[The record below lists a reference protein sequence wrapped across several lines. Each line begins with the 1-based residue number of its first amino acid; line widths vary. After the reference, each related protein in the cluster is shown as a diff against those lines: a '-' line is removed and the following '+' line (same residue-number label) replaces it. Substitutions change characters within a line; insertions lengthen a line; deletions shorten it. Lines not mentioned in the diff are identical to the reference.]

1 MEYIIPS
8 IGRCGSNLLTSLISK
23 ASGKKACYVNSY
35 DKLGKHDGHV
45 KKTHLHFK
53 KELNC
58 DYRAIYLHGDMG
70 DIIASI
76 YNLYG
81 NPNFQNK
88 WQKEIRN
95 IQETK
100 EKLNPLFWKGF
111 LGNHLKHLE
120 VKKRHIIMFFIISRL
135 SKQLAFLYLIIG
147 DKFRFKENIESWRG
161 SRNVL
166 FVKYEELCKNKKE
179 SLRNISNFLGLTLP
193 DFKVKKRK
201 SSKLQL
207 PLKLQRAIKSVYSNL
222 AKI

>member
-23 ASGKKACYVNSY
+23 ASGKKIRYIGSY
-35 DKLGKHDGHV
+35 DELNKHDGCV
-45 KKTHLHFK
+45 KKTHLHFR

-58 DYRAIYLHGDMG
+58 DYRAIYIYG
-70 DIIASI
+70 DIGDTIASI

-88 WQKEIRN
+88 WQKEIGH
-95 IQETK
+95 IQEKK
-100 EKLNPLFWKGF
+100 EKLNPLFWKSF
-111 LGNHLKHLE
+111 LGNHLEHLE
-120 VKKRHIIMFFIISRL
+120 VKKRHIAMFFIISKF

-166 FVKYEELCKNKKE
+166 FVKYEELYKNKKE

-193 DFKVKKRK
+193 DFKVRKRTG
-201 SSKLQL
+201 SKLQL
-207 PLKLQRAIKSVYSNL
+207 PLILQRAIKLVY
-222 AKI
+222 